1 MKRAVIFLSAAIILT
16 VGCRQKGAP
25 AADLLPSA
33 AFDTTINNVPVAL
46 YTLSAGDITMQVTNF
61 GGRVVTLFTPDR
73 DGNLADIV
81 VGRRTISEYVN
92 PTGERFL
99 GACVGPVD
107 RKSVV

>member
-61 GGRVVTLFTPDR
+61 GGRVVTLDAGPSPNMSIRQASVSSAPVSARWQT
-73 DGNLADIV
+73 G
-81 VGRRTISEYVN
+81 SEAH
-92 PTGERFL
+92 PSPLTE
-99 GACVGPVD
+99 
-107 RKSVV
+107 

>member
-81 VGRRTISEYVN
+81 VGRRTISE
-92 PTGERFL
+92 
-99 GACVGPVD
+99 
-107 RKSVV
+107 